1 MQKQVL
7 TLRHFA
13 VKCQQAYTHTKSN
26 SPPLLANHLAIHALS
41 ASLRD
46 FLHQSHERAAAT
58 DGLPACRFE
67 VVSSAWLAGT
77 GNFED
82 TTLSLY
88 LYRISTNHHLRNLRQ
103 GPPTGPLGLDLHYL
117 LTVWGKEGD
126 TAQTEQTLLGW
137 VLRELHYHPWL
148 DASVLRATGQ
158 WAADETV
165 ALLPAD
171 LSVEDL
177 VRLWDAV
184 NRPYRLSCGLLARV
198 VRLAK
203 PAAEFEPVV
212 AARLTFTDNLE
223 ERAP

>member
-1 MQKQVL
+1 MQKWFL
-7 TLRHFA
+7 TDGRFA
-13 VKCQQAYTHTKSN
+13 VKSEEKFPQT
-26 SPPLLANHLAIHALS
+26 LANHLAIHALS

-46 FLHQSHERAAAT
+46 FLQQSYEAAA
-58 DGLPACRFE
+58 GELNLPACDFE
-67 VVSSAWLAGT
+67 LLPGWKFAGT
-77 GNFED
+77 DSFAN
-82 TTLSLY
+82 TTVTLY
-88 LYRISTNHHLRNLRQ
+88 LYRVSTNLHLRNVRH
-103 GPPTGPLGLDLHYL
+103 GPPSGPLGLDLHYL
-117 LTVWGKEGD
+117 LTVWGKDGD

-148 DASVLRATGQ
+148 DASVLNADGQ

-171 LSVEDL
+171 LSAEEL

-212 AARLTFTDNLE
+212 ATRLTFTDDPQ